1 MQKTRKP
8 QPMLIPSE
16 PPRVARSPRTEPTEL
31 LRGSPTAESKGTVT
45 HAHADDHEAHLRK
58 RALQMLKLAP
68 ASEGRQLKRS
78 STMADSGAVQR
89 QERTTSLGAV
99 ESGDA
104 CGNNGAKKA
113 PGAGYEDSS
122 AVDGPM
128 SVEDFNRACDAVRKA
143 VLAMQSSCR
152 RLPSSTVQS

>member
-16 PPRVARSPRTEPTEL
+16 PPRVTRSPRTELTEL
-31 LRGSPTAESKGTVT
+31 LRGSPESKGTVT

-78 STMADSGAVQR
+78 STMADSGEVQR

-99 ESGDA
+99 ESGVA

-113 PGAGYEDSS
+113 PGAGCEDSS